1 MSFWPDGN
9 VKDLG
14 VVETFIDGVKGS
26 IVIHHNLDRHLEGK
40 RDPIQISLEKFS
52 SQRLNRTYERFL
64 AYNNIAPETA
74 TLQAGQMMI
83 DQWMIDRKKKP
94 EFSLDK
100 SLYSYTS
107 NKYWEDDF
115 FEYKQS
121 CTTFCMSLLI
131 NSMERKPNASH
142 PFLKF
147 GAFLKNNMLM
157 RILFPALNIK
167 PVDNSVLTVP
177 KFKEILNN
185 FENFVIRNILF

>member
-1 MSFWPDGN
+1 MSLWPDGK

-14 VVETFIDGVKGS
+14 VVKAFTDGVKGS
-26 IVIHHNLDRHLEGK
+26 INIHHNYDRHLEGK

-74 TLQAGQMMI
+74 TLQAGQIMI
-83 DQWMIDRKKKP
+83 DNKKKP

-115 FEYKQS
+115 FEHKQS
-121 CTTFCMSLLI
+121 CTSFCMSLLI

-147 GAFLKNNMLM
+147 GAFLKNNMVM

-177 KFKEILNN
+177 QFKEILND
-185 FENFVIRNILF
+185 FENFIIRNILY